1 MISVHYIDYIRGVT
15 TVGQSINSQGSTQ
28 EKDVREIPKWA
39 RRYAQNRTLP
49 MLMFFAIFVVGF
61 AAFGGLSY
69 LTAWAYVTG
78 QRALAVA
85 AMLVLCGFAAW
96 WMWFSFV
103 GAPGIMRRITE
114 RLYRSEGAVSVG
126 PSPEENM
133 SRVSPAVGF
142 VFMFCVIAS
151 VGLGLLGVLPIRYMQ
166 PVSALYVIPFCVY
179 MGIVQR
185 GVGSPFMV
193 LWPALY
199 AIHAIL
205 LVAGAPIYFAGK
217 WEVLNMLVPVIGYG
231 VIAALAAHIYSRYA
245 LRRLRRL
252 AASPEGTE
260 ARA

>member
-1 MISVHYIDYIRGVT
+1 MNQD
-15 TVGQSINSQGSTQ
+15 INSPRSTQ
-28 EKDVREIPKWA
+28 DNDVRDIPKWA

-49 MLMFFAIFVVGF
+49 MLVFFAIFVVGF

-85 AMLVLCGFAAW
+85 AMLVLSGFAAW

-103 GAPGIMRRITE
+103 GGPRIMRRITE
-114 RLYRSEGAVSVG
+114 RLYRSEGAVS
-126 PSPEENM
+126 PDSSPQDNIL
-133 SRVSPAVGF
+133 RKSPAVGF

-166 PVSALYVIPFCVY
+166 PVSALYMIPFFVY
-179 MGIVQR
+179 VGISQR
-185 GVGSPFMV
+185 GASSPFMV

-205 LVAGAPIYFAGK
+205 LVAGAPSI
-217 WEVLNMLVPVIGYG
+217 
-231 VIAALAAHIYSRYA
+231 S
-245 LRRLRRL
+245 
-252 AASPEGTE
+252 AASGK
-260 ARA
+260 R

>member
-1 MISVHYIDYIRGVT
+1 MNQD
-15 TVGQSINSQGSTQ
+15 INSPRSTQ
-28 EKDVREIPKWA
+28 DNDVRDIPKWA

-49 MLMFFAIFVVGF
+49 MLVFFAIFVVGF

-85 AMLVLCGFAAW
+85 AMLVLSGFAAW

-103 GAPGIMRRITE
+103 GGPRIMRRITE
-114 RLYRSEGAVSVG
+114 RLYHSEGAVSPG
-126 PSPEENM
+126 PSPQENI
-133 SRVSPAVGF
+133 SRKSPAVGF

-166 PVSALYVIPFCVY
+166 PVSALYIIPFWIY
-179 MGIVQR
+179 LGIIQR
-185 GVGSPFMV
+185 GSASPFMV

-205 LVAGAPIYFAGK
+205 LVAGAPIYFSGP
-217 WEVLNMLVPVIGYG
+217 WEMLNIFVPVVGYG
-231 VIAALAAHIYSRYA
+231 VIAALAAHTYSRYA
-245 LRRLRRL
+245 LRRLRTL
-252 AASPEGTE
+252 ATSPEETGGGQ
-260 ARA
+260 